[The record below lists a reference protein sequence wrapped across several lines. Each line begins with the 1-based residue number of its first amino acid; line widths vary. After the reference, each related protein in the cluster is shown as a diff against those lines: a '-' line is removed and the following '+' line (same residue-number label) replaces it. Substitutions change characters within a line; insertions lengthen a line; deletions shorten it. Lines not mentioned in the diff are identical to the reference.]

1 MLDLASGT
9 VLTLDGHPHTLYKE
23 PQVTYPIPL
32 LSPAI
37 SWAKSTFSIRQAAE
51 YNMMR
56 ARENPEEGGAKRVRY
71 WWLTFHVLT
80 TLESLL
86 VRQFLVYILA
96 RIGG

>member
-56 ARENPEEGGAKRVRY
+56 ARENPEEGGEAGE
-71 WWLTFHVLT
+71 VLVVDIPCFDNSGV
-80 TLESLL
+80 SLS
-86 VRQFLVYILA
+86 
-96 RIGG
+96 

>member
-56 ARENPEEGGAKRVRY
+56 ARENPEEGGGSG
-71 WWLTFHVLT
+71 WGTGGWHSMFWQLW
-80 TLESLL
+80 SLS
-86 VRQFLVYILA
+86 
-96 RIGG
+96 